1 MKRHGDTARMRNA
14 ARASRKCLLSG
25 KQVHSSGKRA
35 NEEQQGSA
43 RHPAGLPVSA
53 LPLSFISAPPRYR
66 GQEQAQS
73 RRGIVFKHTK
83 LFIVIIIITS
93 TITII
98 FQSRCPVSL
107 GDFHLAAC
115 QKDWSVLFLFFFFP
129 PRHTWKL
136 FLVVWVF
143 CILRIIK
150 GLSCKESGKGRA
162 LIIIN
167 SAKANN
173 ILG

>member
-1 MKRHGDTARMRNA
+1 MKRHGDTARTRNA

-98 FQSRCPVSL
+98 FQSSCLVSL
-107 GDFHLAAC
+107 GDFHLAC
-115 QKDWSVLFLFFFFP
+115 SLSEGLEWFVSFFFFSSKA
-129 PRHTWKL
+129 HMEAVL
-136 FLVVWVF
+136 G
-143 CILRIIK
+143 
-150 GLSCKESGKGRA
+150 GLG
-162 LIIIN
+162 LLY
-167 SAKANN
+167 SADYKRS
-173 ILG
+173 LL

>member
-1 MKRHGDTARMRNA
+1 MPGIPRGCQCQRCLYPLSLLRHATEGKSKLSPGVGLSSSTQNCLSLLLLLLAL
-14 ARASRKCLLSG
+14 LLSFF
-25 KQVHSSGKRA
+25 S
-35 NEEQQGSA
+35 
-43 RHPAGLPVSA
+43 PAAWCLWVIFTLP
-53 LPLSFISAPPRYR
+53 
-66 GQEQAQS
+66 
-73 RRGIVFKHTK
+73 
-83 LFIVIIIITS
+83 
-93 TITII
+93 
-98 FQSRCPVSL
+98 
-107 GDFHLAAC
+107 AAC
-115 QKDWSVLFLFFFFP
+115 QKDWSGLFLFFFFP